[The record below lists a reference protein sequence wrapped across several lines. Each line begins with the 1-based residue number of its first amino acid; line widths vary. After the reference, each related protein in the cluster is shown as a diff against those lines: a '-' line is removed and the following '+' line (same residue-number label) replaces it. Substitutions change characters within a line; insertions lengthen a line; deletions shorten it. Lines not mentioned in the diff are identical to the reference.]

1 MNEHADA
8 EAKAAA
14 ATHAVPEEIRLK
26 ALKRMKLAE
35 NIQRSAVQALMRRR
49 QVQEELGDGHDQ
61 EIEEMIPDEPED
73 QEPGQQPQQEVDF
86 WDDVFG
92 AIDPQGEVE
101 EDPMGWGFGFD

>member
-35 NIQRSAVQALMRRR
+35 HIQRTAVQALMRRR
-49 QVQEELGDGHDQ
+49 QAQEELGDGHDQ
-61 EIEEMIPDEPED
+61 ELEEMIPEEPED
-73 QEPGQQPQQEVDF
+73 REPGQQEVDF

-101 EDPMGWGFGFD
+101 DDPMGWGFGID